1 MESWDS
7 TTILKKTRAA
17 LGRGI
22 LLILVFPIL
31 PAVLLE
37 YPLTGTLAM
46 IGTSLIFE
54 STAAPVGIALGL
66 SPYFVFYVLVC
77 TESGIFLCLY
87 DIFDTIGH
95 TSPRVAAFLE
105 KSRHIA
111 DGSPT
116 MKRYGILGLIPLEIV
131 IGVYANAPVAW
142 VLGWR
147 EDHSL
152 LLTLAGYLPQLII
165 TIAICV
171 GLVNLNL
178 PGLVHIL

>member
-7 TTILKKTRAA
+7 ATILKKTGAA

-22 LLILVFPIL
+22 LLILIFPLVPAIL
-31 PAVLLE
+31 LGYSLA
-37 YPLTGTLAM
+37 GTLAM
-46 IGTSLIFE
+46 IGTSLLLE

-95 TSPRVAAFLE
+95 SSPRVAAFLA
-105 KSRHIA
+105 KSRHVA
-111 DGSPT
+111 DSSPAV
-116 MKRYGILGLIPLEIV
+116 KKYGILGLVPLEIL

-152 LLTLAGYLPQLII
+152 LLTLIGYLPQLII
-165 TIAICV
+165 TIAICM
-171 GLVNLNL
+171 GLLSINL
-178 PGLVHIL
+178 PGLVHLS